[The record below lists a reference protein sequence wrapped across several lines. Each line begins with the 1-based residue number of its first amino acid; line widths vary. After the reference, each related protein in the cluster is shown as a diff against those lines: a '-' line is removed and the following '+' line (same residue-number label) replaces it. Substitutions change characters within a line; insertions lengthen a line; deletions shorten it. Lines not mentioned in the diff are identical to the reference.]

1 MLVLR
6 RRHCIAWR
14 SGGRGPSLKP
24 SQSGEVVGEIGEC
37 DLGGCSG
44 QTDGPDDQMEAALL
58 GGEDVLDPCADPGAG
73 RIAAADMGRHRL
85 AARLGALEL
94 GLVPAAV
101 EEAQIGLGAICRI
114 GPHAARQVVDVK
126 QASELGAIV
135 GCGMGHREA
144 PHEAVRTVDADMVLV
159 AEHRDQNLARRYP
172 LRSLAGERLVPL
184 APALQRPA
192 AVTVDLR
199 AARRRL
205 VRWRAA
211 ALERLLL
218 RLVQPRPA
226 GLDHRRIDDLATH
239 GKETTLAQRP
249 VKALE

>member
-1 MLVLR
+1 MVRTTRWR
-6 RRHCIAWR
+6 RRFWAAKTCSTLARTRARVALPRRIWAGIGWPRGLARWNSGLCPRR
-14 SGGRGPSLKP
+14 SR
-24 SQSGEVVGEIGEC
+24 
-37 DLGGCSG
+37 
-44 QTDGPDDQMEAALL
+44 
-58 GGEDVLDPCADPGAG
+58 
-73 RIAAADMGRHRL
+73 RRRF
-85 AARLGALEL
+85 
-94 GLVPAAV
+94 
-101 EEAQIGLGAICRI
+101 GLGAICRI

-199 AARRRL
+199 AARRRP